1 MTAFEWN
8 TMQKH
13 YTFKTLFHEV
23 KQYKKELILAN
34 VVAFLAVLVSTPVPL
49 LMPMLV
55 DEVLLGKKGFV
66 THVVDGFFGFPN
78 PAYVYIVTVLAV
90 VVTLRFLFFLL
101 NYLQTKLFTIVSKNI
116 AFKIRTNVLGH
127 LSHVAM
133 NQFEFFGSGKA
144 ASLLV
149 TDVETIDNFLGVFV
163 SRLIISVLTILGV
176 GAVLLMIHWQL
187 GFFILVLNPVVI
199 LFTTKLA
206 KKVAKLKKEQ
216 NKAFELFQDTL
227 SETLDMF
234 VQIRATNKE
243 RLFFDKV
250 EAHAEAIKE
259 SSIIYGYKSD
269 GANRLSFLIFLSG
282 FELFRAAS
290 IFVVAYTEL
299 SIGSMLAIFGYLW
312 VMMGPIQDILNIQ
325 YAYHNAGK
333 SLTRINEILELKAE
347 ERGLH
352 VKNPFV
358 KNSTNAIELKGV
370 SFSYDGG
377 KQILESIDL
386 TIPKGSKIAII
397 GASGSGKTTLAHLLV
412 GLYPLDEGDIFFD
425 GISVKEIGLDVVR
438 EHLFLVLQNP
448 QLFNAT
454 LAQNL
459 MMDEKTDKALVHQAL
474 QIAQL
479 ESFVD
484 ELPDGLQ
491 TQIGKHGIK
500 LSGGQRQRLSIA
512 RMVLQNPNVVILDES
527 TSALDVHT
535 EMKLFD
541 ALENYL
547 VGKTTIIIAH
557 RLSTIKKADFIYVM
571 DKGRIVE
578 SGTHEA
584 LMRQEGAFYEYV
596 IQNRRSKDNEKNMV

>member
-1 MTAFEWN
+1 MTAFN
-8 TMQKH
+8 GNIMQTL
-13 YTFKTLFHEV
+13 YTFKHLFQEIKH
-23 KQYKKELILAN
+23 YKKELILAN
-34 VVAFLAVLVSTPVPL
+34 LIAFLAVLVSTPVPL

-66 THVVDGFFGFPN
+66 THWVDAFWGESN
-78 PAYVYIVTVLAV
+78 PAYLYIVVILAIV
-90 VVTLRFLFFLL
+90 VVLRLFFFLL

-116 AFKIRTNVLGH
+116 AFKIRKDVLDH

-163 SRLIISVLTILGV
+163 SRLIISVFTILGV

-187 GFFILVLNPVVI
+187 GLFILILNPIVI

-216 NKAFELFQDTL
+216 NKAFELFQEAL

-250 EAHAEAIKE
+250 EKHAESIKE
-259 SSIIYGYKSD
+259 SSITFSYKSD
-269 GANRLSFLIFLSG
+269 GASRLSFLIFLSG

-290 IFVVAYTEL
+290 IFVVAYSDL
-299 SIGSMLAIFGYLW
+299 SIGAMLAIFGYLW
-312 VMMGPIQDILNIQ
+312 VMMPPIQDILNIQ
-325 YAYHNAGK
+325 YTYHNAGK
-333 SLTRINEILELKAE
+333 ALDRINEILNLKTE

-358 KNSTNAIELKGV
+358 KNSTNAIDVERV

-377 KQILESIDL
+377 KHVLEEISL
-386 TIPKGSKIAII
+386 HIPKGSKIAII

-412 GLYPLDEGDIFFD
+412 GLYPLDSGDILFD

-438 EHLFLVLQNP
+438 DHLYLVLQNP

-454 LAQNL
+454 MAQNL
-459 MMDEKTDKALVHQAL
+459 MVDEKTDKALVYQAL

-479 ESFVD
+479 ESFVE

-535 EMKLFD
+535 EVKLFN

-547 VGKTTIIIAH
+547 DGKTTIIIAH

-571 DKGRIVE
+571 DKGRIIE
-578 SGTHEA
+578 SGTQEE

-596 IQNRRSKDNEKNMV
+596 VQNRRSKNNEKNLD

>member
-1 MTAFEWN
+1 
-8 TMQKH
+8 MQKQ
-13 YTFKTLFHEV
+13 YTFKTLFHEI
-23 KQYKKELILAN
+23 KHYKKELFLAN
-34 VVAFLAVLVSTPVPL
+34 IIAFCAVLIQTPVPL
-49 LMPMLV
+49 LMPMV
-55 DEVLLGKKGFV
+55 IDEVLLGKKGFV
-66 THVVDGFFGFPN
+66 THWVDFFLGEHHPI
-78 PAYVYIVTVLAV
+78 YVYILIVLAAV
-90 VVTLRFLFFLL
+90 VFLRFLFFLL
-101 NYLQTKLFTIVSKNI
+101 NYWQTKLFMIVSKNI
-116 AFKIRTNVLGH
+116 AFKIRKDVLAH

-149 TDVETIDNFLGVFV
+149 TDIETIDNFLGVFV
-163 SRLIISVLTILGV
+163 SRLIISVLTMIGV

-187 GFFILVLNPVVI
+187 GLFILVLNPVVI

-216 NKAFELFQDTL
+216 NKAFELFQEAL

-250 EAHAEAIKE
+250 EAHAQSIKE
-259 SSIIYGYKSD
+259 SSITYGYKSD

-290 IFVVAYTEL
+290 IFVVAYSDL

-325 YAYHNAGK
+325 YSYHNAGK
-333 SLTRINEILELKAE
+333 SLSRINEILQLKTE

-352 VKNPFV
+352 VKNPFEQ
-358 KNSTNAIELKGV
+358 NSTNAIELKGV
-370 SFSYDGG
+370 NFSYDGS
-377 KQILESIDL
+377 KQILENINLS
-386 TIPKGSKIAII
+386 IPKGSKIAII

-412 GLYPLDEGDIFFD
+412 GLYPLESGDIFFD

-448 QLFNAT
+448 QLFNAS

-459 MMDEKTDKALVHQAL
+459 MISEQTDRTLIDQAL

-479 ESFVD
+479 ESFVH

-547 VGKTTIIIAH
+547 EGKTTIIIAH

-578 SGTHEA
+578 SGTQEA
-584 LMRQEGAFYEYV
+584 LMRQEGAFYDYV
-596 IQNRRSKDNEKNMV
+596 VQNRRSKHDEKNMV

>member
-1 MTAFEWN
+1 
-8 TMQKH
+8 MQTL
-13 YTFKTLFHEV
+13 YTFKTLFHEI
-23 KQYKKELILAN
+23 KHYKKELIFAN
-34 VVAFLAVLVSTPVPL
+34 MIAFLAVLVNTPVPL

-66 THVVDGFFGFPN
+66 TQSIDALFGHAN
-78 PAYVYIVTVLAV
+78 PAYVYIVSVFVCVVL
-90 VVTLRFLFFLL
+90 LRFFFFLL
-101 NYLQTKLFTIVSKNI
+101 NYWQTKIFTIISKNI
-116 AFKIRTNVLGH
+116 AFKIREAILKH

-133 NQFEFFGSGKA
+133 NQFEFFGSGRA

-149 TDVETIDNFLGVFV
+149 TDIETIDNFLGTFV

-187 GFFILVLNPVVI
+187 GLFILVLNPVVI

-216 NKAFELFQDTL
+216 NLAFEIFQDAL

-243 RLFFDKV
+243 KLFFGKV
-250 EAHAEAIKE
+250 EEHAQNIKE
-259 SSIIYGYKSD
+259 RSIMFGYKSD

-290 IFVVAYTEL
+290 IFVVAYSDL
-299 SIGSMLAIFGYLW
+299 SIGAMLSIFGYLW
-312 VMMGPIQDILNIQ
+312 VMMAPIQDILNIQ
-325 YAYHNAGK
+325 YSYHSARK
-333 SLTRINEILELKAE
+333 SLDRINEILALKTE
-347 ERGLH
+347 EQGLH
-352 VKNPFV
+352 VKNPFA
-358 KNSTNAIELKGV
+358 KNSTNAIDVKHL
-370 SFSYDGG
+370 SFGYDGG
-377 KQILESIDL
+377 KKILEDINLSIA
-386 TIPKGSKIAII
+386 KGSKIAII

-412 GLYPLDEGDIFFD
+412 GLYPLDEGDILFD

-448 QLFNAT
+448 QLFNASM
-454 LAQNL
+454 AQNL
-459 MMDEKTDKALVHQAL
+459 MIDEKIDPALVRDAL

-479 ESFVD
+479 DHFVE
-484 ELPDGLQ
+484 ELRDGLQ

-535 EMKLFD
+535 EAKLFN

-547 VGKTTIIIAH
+547 SGKTTIIIAH

-578 SGTHEA
+578 SGTQEE
-584 LMRQEGAFYEYV
+584 LMRQEGAFFEYV
-596 IQNRRSKDNEKNMV
+596 TQNRRSKDDEKTMV

>member
-1 MTAFEWN
+1 
-8 TMQKH
+8 MQKH
-13 YTFKTLFHEV
+13 YTFKTLFHEILH
-23 KQYKKELILAN
+23 YRKELILAN
-34 VVAFLAVLVSTPVPL
+34 VIAFFAVVINTPVPL

-55 DEVLLGKKGFV
+55 DEVLLGKEGFV
-66 THVVDGFFGFPN
+66 THFVDTLMGSHQ
-78 PAYVYIVTVLAV
+78 PAYGYIVFVLIS

-101 NYLQTKLFTIVSKNI
+101 NFWQIKLFTIVSKNI
-116 AFKIRTNVLGH
+116 AFKMRTDALEH

-163 SRLIISVLTILGV
+163 SRLIISILTILGV
-176 GAVLLMIHWQL
+176 GAVLLLIHWQL
-187 GFFILVLNPVVI
+187 GLFILILNPVVI

-243 RLFFDKV
+243 RLFFDTV
-250 EAHAEAIKE
+250 ESHAKSIKE
-259 SSIIYGYKSD
+259 SSIVYGYKSD

-290 IFVVAYTEL
+290 IFVVAYSDL
-299 SIGSMLAIFGYLW
+299 GIGAMLAIFGYLW

-325 YAYHNAGK
+325 YSYHNASK
-333 SLTRINEILELKAE
+333 SLNRINEILELKTE

-352 VKNPFV
+352 VKNPFEP
-358 KNSTNAIELKGV
+358 NGTNAIELRGV
-370 SFSYDGG
+370 NFSYDGT
-377 KQILESIDL
+377 KPILQDIDL
-386 TIPKGSKIAII
+386 RIPKGSKIAII

-412 GLYPLDEGDIFFD
+412 GLYPLESGEIFFD
-425 GISVKEIGLDVVR
+425 GIPVKEIGLDVVR
-438 EHLFLVLQNP
+438 DHLFLVLQNP
-448 QLFNAT
+448 QLFNASI
-454 LAQNL
+454 AQNL
-459 MMDEKTDKALVHQAL
+459 MIDDKTDHALILQAL

-535 EMKLFD
+535 EMRLFD
-541 ALENYL
+541 ALEHYL
-547 VGKTTIIIAH
+547 EGKTTVMIAH
-557 RLSTIKKADFIYVM
+557 RLSTIKKADFIYVL

-578 SGTHEA
+578 SGTQEE
-584 LMRQEGAFYEYV
+584 LMRQEGAFYDYV
-596 IQNRRSKDNEKNMV
+596 IQNRRSKHDEKNMV

>member
-1 MTAFEWN
+1 MHT
-8 TMQKH
+8 H
-13 YTFKTLFHEV
+13 YSFKTLFDEIKH
-23 KQYKKELILAN
+23 YKKELILAN
-34 VVAFLAVLVSTPVPL
+34 IIAFLAVTISTPVPL

-55 DEVLLGKKGFV
+55 DEVLLGKQGV
-66 THVVDGFFGFPN
+66 MTHYVDALFGASN
-78 PAYVYIVTVLAV
+78 PAYLYIGVVLVIV
-90 VVTLRFLFFLL
+90 VLLRVIFFLL

-116 AFKIRTNVLGH
+116 AFKIRKDVLEH

-163 SRLIISVLTILGV
+163 SRLIISVFTILGV

-187 GFFILVLNPVVI
+187 GLFILILNPIVI

-216 NKAFELFQDTL
+216 NKAFELFQEAL

-250 EAHAEAIKE
+250 DEHAKTIKE
-259 SSIIYGYKSD
+259 SSIIFGYKSD
-269 GANRLSFLIFLSG
+269 GANRLSFLVFLSG

-290 IFVVAYTEL
+290 IFVVAYSDL
-299 SIGSMLAIFGYLW
+299 SIGAMLAIFGYLW
-312 VMMGPIQDILNIQ
+312 VMMPPIQDILNIQ
-325 YAYHNAGK
+325 YTYHNASK
-333 SLTRINEILELKAE
+333 ALSRINEILSLKKE
-347 ERGLH
+347 ERGSH
-352 VKNPFV
+352 IKNPFLDTHT
-358 KNSTNAIELKGV
+358 NSIELKDV
-370 SFSYDGG
+370 NFSYDGT
-377 KQILESIDL
+377 KQILEDINL

-412 GLYPLDEGDIFFD
+412 GLYPLESGDIFFD

-438 EHLFLVLQNP
+438 DHLFLVLQNP
-448 QLFNAT
+448 QLFNASI
-454 LAQNL
+454 AQNL
-459 MMDEKTDKALVHQAL
+459 MIDERTDKALIHQAL

-479 ESFVD
+479 ESFID
-484 ELPDGLQ
+484 ELPEGLQ

-535 EMKLFD
+535 EVKLFN

-547 VGKTTIIIAH
+547 EGKTTIIIAH
-557 RLSTIKKADFIYVM
+557 RLSTIKKADFIYVL

-578 SGTHEA
+578 SGTHEE

-596 IQNRRSKDNEKNMV
+596 VQNRRSKDNEKNMA

>member
-1 MTAFEWN
+1 MHTL
-8 TMQKH
+8 
-13 YTFKTLFHEV
+13 YSFKTLFQEI
-23 KQYKKELILAN
+23 KKYKKELVFAN
-34 VVAFLAVLVSTPVPL
+34 IIAFLAVLVTTPVPL
-49 LMPMLV
+49 FMPLLV
-55 DEVLLGKKGFV
+55 DEVLLGKKGFM
-66 THVVDGFFGFPN
+66 THYVDSVFGASN
-78 PAYVYIVTVLAV
+78 PAYFYILVILVIVIL
-90 VVTLRFLFFLL
+90 LRVFFFLL
-101 NYLQTKLFTIVSKNI
+101 NYVQTKLFTIVSKNI
-116 AFKIRTNVLGH
+116 AFKIRKDVLEH
-127 LSHVAM
+127 LGCVAM

-149 TDVETIDNFLGVFV
+149 TDIETIDNFLGAFV
-163 SRLIISVLTILGV
+163 SRLIISIFTILGV

-187 GFFILVLNPVVI
+187 GLFILILNPVVI

-216 NKAFELFQDTL
+216 NKAYELFQEAL

-250 EAHAEAIKE
+250 EAHAKSIKE
-259 SSIIYGYKSD
+259 SSILFSYKSD
-269 GANRLSFLIFLSG
+269 GASRLSFLIFLSG
-282 FELFRAAS
+282 YELFRAAS
-290 IFVVAYTEL
+290 IFVVAYSDL

-312 VMMGPIQDILNIQ
+312 VMMPPIQDILNIQ
-325 YAYHNAGK
+325 YTYHNASK
-333 SLTRINEILELKAE
+333 ALERINEILSLQTE
-347 ERGLH
+347 EKGVH
-352 VKNPFV
+352 IKNPFE
-358 KNSTNAIELKGV
+358 KNHTNAIDVKEV
-370 SFSYDGG
+370 SFSYDGN
-377 KQILESIDL
+377 KKILEEINL
-386 TIPKGSKIAII
+386 HIPKGSKIAII

-412 GLYPLDEGDIFFD
+412 GLYPLDSGDILFD

-438 EHLFLVLQNP
+438 DHLFLVLQNP
-448 QLFNAT
+448 QLFNASM
-454 LAQNL
+454 AQNL
-459 MMDEKTDKALVHQAL
+459 MIDEKTDKALIHQAL

-479 ESFVD
+479 ESFVN

-535 EMKLFD
+535 EAKLFN
-541 ALENYL
+541 ALEKYL
-547 VGKTTIIIAH
+547 EGKTTIIIAH

-571 DKGRIVE
+571 DKGKIVE
-578 SGTHEA
+578 SGTQED

-596 IQNRRSKDNEKNMV
+596 VQNRRSKENEKNMV

>member
-1 MTAFEWN
+1 MHK
-8 TMQKH
+8 Q
-13 YTFKTLFHEV
+13 YTFKTLFHEI
-23 KQYKKELILAN
+23 KHYKKELILAN
-34 VVAFLAVLVSTPVPL
+34 IIAFFAVLIQTPIPL
-49 LMPMLV
+49 LMPMV
-55 DEVLLGKKGFV
+55 IDEVLLGKKGFV
-66 THVVDGFFGFPN
+66 THWVDFFLGKDHPI
-78 PAYVYIVTVLAV
+78 YVYIMIVLAIV
-90 VVTLRFLFFLL
+90 VFLRFLFFLL
-101 NYLQTKLFTIVSKNI
+101 NYWQTKLFMIVSKNI
-116 AFKIRTNVLGH
+116 AFKIRKDILGH
-127 LSHVAM
+127 LSRVAM

-149 TDVETIDNFLGVFV
+149 TDVETIDNFLGIFV
-163 SRLIISVLTILGV
+163 SRLIISVLTMIGV

-187 GFFILVLNPVVI
+187 GLFILVLNPVVI

-216 NKAFELFQDTL
+216 NKAFELFQEAL

-243 RLFFDKV
+243 RLFFDQV
-250 EAHAEAIKE
+250 EAHSKSIKE
-259 SSIIYGYKSD
+259 SSILYGYKSD

-290 IFVVAYTEL
+290 IFVVAYSDL

-325 YAYHNAGK
+325 YSYHNAGK
-333 SLTRINEILELKAE
+333 SLSRINEILELKTE
-347 ERGLH
+347 EQGLH
-352 VKNPFV
+352 VKNPFEQ
-358 KNSTNAIELKGV
+358 NSTNAIELKGV
-370 SFSYDGG
+370 NFSYDGG
-377 KQILESIDL
+377 KQILEDINLS
-386 TIPKGSKIAII
+386 IPKGSKIAII

-412 GLYPLDEGDIFFD
+412 GLYPLESGDILFD
-425 GISVKEIGLDVVR
+425 GVSVKEIGLDVVR
-438 EHLFLVLQNP
+438 DHLFLVLQNP
-448 QLFNAT
+448 QLFNASI
-454 LAQNL
+454 AQNL
-459 MMDEKTDKALVHQAL
+459 MIGEQTDIVLIEQAL

-479 ESFVD
+479 ESFVH

-547 VGKTTIIIAH
+547 EGKTTIIIAH

-578 SGTHEA
+578 SGTQEE

-596 IQNRRSKDNEKNMV
+596 IQNRRSKHDEKSMV

>member
-1 MTAFEWN
+1 
-8 TMQKH
+8 MQKH

>member
-1 MTAFEWN
+1 MHTL
-8 TMQKH
+8 
-13 YTFKTLFHEV
+13 YTFKNLFQEI
-23 KQYKKELILAN
+23 KNYKKELILAN
-34 VVAFLAVLVSTPVPL
+34 VIAFFAVLVSTPVPL

-66 THVVDGFFGFPN
+66 THCVDSVFGASN
-78 PAYVYIVTVLAV
+78 PAYLYIVIVLAI
-90 VVTLRFLFFLL
+90 VVTLRLFFFLL

-116 AFKIRTNVLGH
+116 AFKIRKDVLDH
-127 LSHVAM
+127 LSHVRM

-163 SRLIISVLTILGV
+163 SRLIISLFTIFGV

-187 GFFILVLNPVVI
+187 GLFILILNPVVI

-206 KKVAKLKKEQ
+206 KKVSKLKKEQ
-216 NKAFELFQDTL
+216 NKAFELFQEAL

-250 EAHAEAIKE
+250 EEHAQTIKK
-259 SSIIYGYKSD
+259 SSIIFGYKSD

-290 IFVVAYTEL
+290 IFVVAYSDL

-312 VMMGPIQDILNIQ
+312 VMMPPIQDILNIQ
-325 YAYHNAGK
+325 YTYHNAGK
-333 SLTRINEILELKAE
+333 ALDRINEILRLKIE

-358 KNSTNAIELKGV
+358 KNSTNAIDVNGV

-377 KQILESIDL
+377 KQVLEEINL
-386 TIPKGSKIAII
+386 HIPKGSKIAII

-412 GLYPLDEGDIFFD
+412 GLYPLESGDILFD

-438 EHLFLVLQNP
+438 DHLFLVLQNP
-448 QLFNAT
+448 QLFNASM
-454 LAQNL
+454 AQNL
-459 MMDEKTDKALVHQAL
+459 MIDEKTDKTLVHQAL
-474 QIAQL
+474 RIAQL

-535 EMKLFD
+535 EAKLFN

-547 VGKTTIIIAH
+547 EGKTTIIIAH

-578 SGTHEA
+578 SGTQEE

-596 IQNRRSKDNEKNMV
+596 VQNRRRLYDKSQEVEG

>member
-1 MTAFEWN
+1 
-8 TMQKH
+8 MQKH

-55 DEVLLGKKGFV
+55 DEVLLGQKGFV
-66 THVVDGFFGFPN
+66 THVVDSFFGSPN
-78 PAYVYIVTVLAV
+78 PAYLYIVSVLAV
-90 VVTLRFLFFLL
+90 VVTLRLLFFLL

-116 AFKIRTNVLGH
+116 AFKIRTHVLGH

-133 NQFEFFGSGKA
+133 SQFEFFGSGKA

-187 GFFILVLNPVVI
+187 GLFILVLNPVVV

-243 RLFFDKV
+243 RLFFYKV
-250 EAHAEAIKE
+250 EAHAASIKE

-290 IFVVAYTEL
+290 IFVVAYSDL

-370 SFSYDGG
+370 SFSYDGS
-377 KQILESIDL
+377 KQILENIDL

-412 GLYPLDEGDIFFD
+412 GLYPLDEGDI
-425 GISVKEIGLDVVR
+425 S
-438 EHLFLVLQNP
+438 
-448 QLFNAT
+448 
-454 LAQNL
+454 L
-459 MMDEKTDKALVHQAL
+459 MA
-474 QIAQL
+474 
-479 ESFVD
+479 F
-484 ELPDGLQ
+484 
-491 TQIGKHGIK
+491 
-500 LSGGQRQRLSIA
+500 RLK
-512 RMVLQNPNVVILDES
+512 R
-527 TSALDVHT
+527 
-535 EMKLFD
+535 
-541 ALENYL
+541 
-547 VGKTTIIIAH
+547 
-557 RLSTIKKADFIYVM
+557 
-571 DKGRIVE
+571 
-578 SGTHEA
+578 
-584 LMRQEGAFYEYV
+584 
-596 IQNRRSKDNEKNMV
+596 

>member
-1 MTAFEWN
+1 
-8 TMQKH
+8 MQTL
-13 YTFKTLFHEV
+13 YTFKTLFHEI
-23 KQYKKELILAN
+23 KHYKKELIFAN
-34 VVAFLAVLVSTPVPL
+34 IIAFLAVIVNTPVPL

-66 THVVDGFFGFPN
+66 TQSIDGLFGHVS
-78 PAYVYIVTVLAV
+78 PAYVYIVAVLACV
-90 VVTLRFLFFLL
+90 VLLRFFFFVL
-101 NYLQTKLFTIVSKNI
+101 NYWQTKIFTIISKNV
-116 AFKIRTNVLGH
+116 AFKIREAILRH
-127 LSHVAM
+127 LSRVRM

-149 TDVETIDNFLGVFV
+149 TDIETIDNFLGTFV

-187 GFFILVLNPVVI
+187 GLFILVLNPVVI

-216 NKAFELFQDTL
+216 NQAFELFQDAL

-243 RLFFDKV
+243 QLFFGKV
-250 EAHAEAIKE
+250 EEQAQNIKE
-259 SSIIYGYKSD
+259 RSIVFGYKSD
-269 GANRLSFLIFLSG
+269 GASRLSFLIFLSG

-290 IFVVAYTEL
+290 IFVVAYSDL
-299 SIGSMLAIFGYLW
+299 SIGAMLSIFGYLW
-312 VMMGPIQDILNIQ
+312 VMMPPIQDILNIQ
-325 YAYHNAGK
+325 YSYHSARK
-333 SLTRINEILELKAE
+333 SLDRINEILALKTE

-352 VKNPFV
+352 VKNPFLE
-358 KNSTNAIELKGV
+358 NSTNAIDVRHLN
-370 SFSYDGG
+370 FSYDGG
-377 KQILESIDL
+377 KKILEDINLSIA
-386 TIPKGSKIAII
+386 KGSKIAII

-412 GLYPLDEGDIFFD
+412 GLYPLDEGEILFD
-425 GISVKEIGLDVVR
+425 GVSVKEIGLDVVR

-448 QLFNAT
+448 QLFNASM
-454 LAQNL
+454 AQNL
-459 MMDEKTDKALVHQAL
+459 MIDEKIDQALVHEAL
-474 QIAQL
+474 KIAQL
-479 ESFVD
+479 DNFVE

-535 EMKLFD
+535 EAKLFN

-578 SGTHEA
+578 SGTQEE
-584 LMRQEGAFYEYV
+584 LMRQEGAFFEYV
-596 IQNRRSKDNEKNMV
+596 TQNRRSKNDEKIMA

>member
-66 THVVDGFFGFPN
+66 THVVDGFFGSPN
-78 PAYVYIVTVLAV
+78 PAYVYIVIVLAV

-116 AFKIRTNVLGH
+116 AFKIRTHVLGH

-187 GFFILVLNPVVI
+187 GLFILVLNPVVI

-250 EAHAEAIKE
+250 EAHAASIKE
-259 SSIIYGYKSD
+259 SSIVYGYKSD

-459 MMDEKTDKALVHQAL
+459 MMDEKTDRTLVHQAL

>member
-1 MTAFEWN
+1 MHN
-8 TMQKH
+8 TL
-13 YTFKTLFHEV
+13 YTFKTLFHEM
-23 KQYKKELILAN
+23 KRYKKELIFAN
-34 VVAFLAVLVSTPVPL
+34 VVAFLAVLVSTPAPL

-55 DEVLLGKKGFV
+55 DEVLLGKKGFL
-66 THVVDGFFGFPN
+66 THSIDTLSAQNN
-78 PAYVYIVTVLAV
+78 PAYVYIASVLCV
-90 VVTLRFLFFLL
+90 VVLLRFFFFLL
-101 NYLQTKLFTIVSKNI
+101 NYWQTKLFTIVSKNI
-116 AFKIRTNVLGH
+116 AFKMRKDVLAH

-163 SRLIISVLTILGV
+163 SRLIISVFTIVGV

-187 GFFILVLNPVVI
+187 GLFILILNPIVI

-216 NKAFELFQDTL
+216 NKAFELFQDAL
-227 SETLDMF
+227 LETLDMF

-250 EAHAEAIKE
+250 EQHAKTIKE
-259 SSIIYGYKSD
+259 SSIIFGYKSD
-269 GANRLSFLIFLSG
+269 GANRLSFLVFLSG

-290 IFVVAYTEL
+290 IFVVAYSDL

-312 VMMGPIQDILNIQ
+312 VMMPPIQDILNIQ
-325 YAYHNAGK
+325 YTYHNAGK
-333 SLTRINEILELKAE
+333 ALDRINEIMRLNTE

-352 VKNPFV
+352 VKNPFSQ
-358 KNSTNAIELKGV
+358 NSTNAIEVKNV

-377 KQILESIDL
+377 KKILEDISL
-386 TIPKGSKIAII
+386 SIPKGSKIAII

-412 GLYPLDEGDIFFD
+412 GLYPLEAGDILFD
-425 GISVKEIGLDVVR
+425 GISIKEIGLDVVR

-448 QLFNAT
+448 QLFNASM
-454 LAQNL
+454 AQNL
-459 MMDEKTDKALVHQAL
+459 MIDAKTDRGLISEAL

-479 ESFVD
+479 ESFVS
-484 ELPDGLQ
+484 ELPDGLD

-535 EMKLFD
+535 EAKLFN

-547 VGKTTIIIAH
+547 EGKTTIIIAH
-557 RLSTIKKADFIYVM
+557 RLSTIKKADFIYVL
-571 DKGRIVE
+571 DKGKIVE
-578 SGTHEA
+578 SGTQEA

-596 IQNRRSKDNEKNMV
+596 VQNRRSKNDEKIMA